1 MKKGVVNLSIFQ
13 KSGDFR
19 NLSIRFLGSNNIR
32 KEYDYVTYDAPIDPK
47 EEPTGPQDTRLMH
60 LLHDYGSMGSF
71 RSKDRPLLA
80 FEQKLELLSSN
91 NSTASTDLLS
101 SPMFR

>member
-1 MKKGVVNLSIFQ
+1 MLLSTDTQSTVSLEAPSSVDRQ
-13 KSGDFR
+13 KACIDPLKTP
-19 NLSIRFLGSNNIR
+19 NDP
-32 KEYDYVTYDAPIDPK
+32 KDAPIDPK
-47 EEPTGPQDTRLMH
+47 EEPTGPQDTHIDAPPTLWA
-60 LLHDYGSMGSF
+60 SF

-80 FEQKLELLSSN
+80 FKQKLELLSSN